1 MIKERKSKGFEM
13 AKQDKPVFRDGVWLV
28 KSQSNPRQVYRV
40 SLALEG
46 AKCDCEDFKE
56 RGIYGIKCKH
66 YWSVEF
72 TLSQM
77 INTDGTIT
85 EIRTVRKTY
94 PQNWTAYN
102 MAQGRQKELYL
113 KFLSDLCKTI
123 KEPIRESAGRPSM
136 PLSDMVFSSSLKV
149 FSTFSLRRYKYD
161 IEDAQSKGYVK
172 NVPDYS
178 TVAKYMESESLTP
191 LLQGLIV
198 LSSFP
203 LKTVENKSFSI
214 DSTGFSPAK
223 FSRWYDHKYKKVRG
237 RKIFYKAHLIIG
249 NNTHIVCGA
258 EITTEYVSDM
268 NMLPEMVQGVKQNFD
283 VQELCADKGYL
294 SHDNFEALDRM
305 GITPYIPFKSNTVAT
320 SDTTTA
326 WGRAYNYFALNQ
338 NAFMVRYHDR
348 SNIESG
354 MHMIK
359 SKFGDYTRSKTDT
372 ACINEILLKVLCH
385 NICVLISEMFELG
398 IEVHF

>member
-1 MIKERKSKGFEM
+1 MRWLNSKSQYFK
-13 AKQDKPVFRDGVWLV
+13 DGVWLV
-28 KSQSNPRQVYRV
+28 QSQSNPRQVYRV
-40 SLALEG
+40 SLTLEG
-46 AKCDCEDFKE
+46 AKCDCEDYKE

-72 TLSQM
+72 TLSKT
-77 INTDGTIT
+77 IDTANGTIT
-85 EIRTVRKTY
+85 ETRTVRKTY
-94 PQNWTAYN
+94 PQNWKAYN
-102 MAQGRQKELYL
+102 TAQTRQKELYL
-113 KFLSDLCKTI
+113 KFLNDLCTTI
-123 KEPIRESAGRPSM
+123 KEPVREGAGRPSM
-136 PLSDMVFSSSLKV
+136 PLRDMVFSSALKV

-161 IEDAQSKGYVK
+161 VEDAQSKGYVK

-178 TVAKYMESESLTP
+178 TVAKYIESESLTP

-198 LSSFP
+198 LSSLP
-203 LKTVENKSFSI
+203 LRTVENKSFSI

-237 RKIFYKAHLIIG
+237 RKIFYKAHLLIG

-268 NMLPEMVQGVKQNFD
+268 NMLPEMVQGVKQNFN

-294 SHDNFEALDRM
+294 SHDNFEALDKM
-305 GITPYIPFKSNTVAT
+305 GITPYIPFKTNTVAT

-348 SNIESG
+348 SNVEST
-354 MHMIK
+354 MHMVK

-372 ACINEILLKVLCH
+372 ACVNEILLKVLCH